1 MSETIM
7 SVEEKQLTPNRPA
20 SAAELQAPLGQAALE
35 QGSALALVGL
45 SVLQAE
51 RAPQRFEPRWFRAWE
66 AQLYQRA
73 ARKTGRRQWDFSRF
87 SQDGGLEAAKVGYR
101 DTLGAVAQAAKQAV
115 AAAEASCGRR
125 SSRERMVLLYF
136 DFWGQCSHLEQAFNW
151 RDSFDLDVIPKF
163 ILRDQAT
170 EAFSCKVLAGRGAF
184 IQALRM
190 AQALLH
196 GGGADSVLLGGLFR
210 SFPVLCFAEAISGSA
225 AERDWLGRGGQHNA
239 PLVERAG
246 FMVLRRGEA
255 LATARQPG
263 LLLGEPQYLQ
273 APAGR
278 AATQQALSE
287 RWAELLPEQRALVYG
302 GHYPSSLLDQVEA
315 GVAAAQ
321 GDRWVYENICR
332 RFGDSGGLN
341 PLLALQRH
349 AERKAVQAD
358 TPPAL
363 LSLSDSQGG
372 TWLLRGE

>member
-1 MSETIM
+1 M
-7 SVEEKQLTPNRPA
+7 SVEEKQLTPIRPA
-20 SAAELQAPLGQAALE
+20 SALE
-35 QGSALALVGL
+35 PRGGLNQEHALALVGL

-51 RAPQRFEPRWFRAWE
+51 GAPRRFEPRWFRAWE
-66 AQLYQRA
+66 AQLHRRA
-73 ARKTGRRQWDFSRF
+73 ARQTGRRQWDFSRF

-101 DTLGAVAQAAKQAV
+101 DTLTAVAQAAKQAV

-125 SSRERMVLLYF
+125 GPRERMALLYF

-170 EAFSCKVLAGRGAF
+170 EAFSCKVQAGRGAF
-184 IQALRM
+184 VQALRM
-190 AQALLH
+190 ARALLH

-210 SFPVLCFAEAISGSA
+210 SFPVLCFAEALSGNA
-225 AERDWLGRGGQHNA
+225 AERAWLGRGGQHNA

-246 FMVLRRGEA
+246 FIVLRRAEA
-255 LATARQPG
+255 LASARQPG
-263 LLLGEPQYLQ
+263 LLLGEPHYLQ
-273 APAGR
+273 APRGREAAAKALAG
-278 AATQQALSE
+278 

-302 GHYPSSLLDQVEA
+302 GLYPSSLLDQVEA
-315 GVAAAQ
+315 GAAAARGEQ
-321 GDRWVYENICR
+321 WVYENICR

-349 AERKAVQAD
+349 AERKAVAAD

>member
-1 MSETIM
+1 
-7 SVEEKQLTPNRPA
+7 
-20 SAAELQAPLGQAALE
+20 
-35 QGSALALVGL
+35 
-45 SVLQAE
+45 
-51 RAPQRFEPRWFRAWE
+51 
-66 AQLYQRA
+66 
-73 ARKTGRRQWDFSRF
+73 
-87 SQDGGLEAAKVGYR
+87 
-101 DTLGAVAQAAKQAV
+101 
-115 AAAEASCGRR
+115 
-125 SSRERMVLLYF
+125 
-136 DFWGQCSHLEQAFNW
+136 
-151 RDSFDLDVIPKF
+151 
-163 ILRDQAT
+163 
-170 EAFSCKVLAGRGAF
+170 
-184 IQALRM
+184 
-190 AQALLH
+190 
-196 GGGADSVLLGGLFR
+196 VLLGGLFR

-263 LLLGEPQYLQ
+263 LLLGEPHYLQ

-302 GHYPSSLLDQVEA
+302 GHYPSSLLDQVETGA
-315 GVAAAQ
+315 AAAQ

-349 AERKAVQAD
+349 AERKAAQAD

>member
-1 MSETIM
+1 M
-7 SVEEKQLTPNRPA
+7 SVEEMQLTPLRPA
-20 SAAELQAPLGQAALE
+20 SADELQAQPE
-35 QGSALALVGL
+35 QHSNTLALVGL

-66 AQLYQRA
+66 AQLYRKA
-73 ARKTGRRQWDFSRF
+73 ARQTGRRQWDFSRF
-87 SQDGGLEAAKVGYR
+87 SQDGGLDAAKSGYR
-101 DTLGAVAQAAKQAV
+101 DTLTAVAQAAKQAV

-125 SSRERMVLLYF
+125 SARERMALLYF
-136 DFWGQCSHLEQAFNW
+136 DFWGQSSHLEQAFNW

-170 EAFSCKVLAGRGAF
+170 EAFSCKVQAGRGAF

-190 AQALLH
+190 AQSLLH
-196 GGGADSVLLGGLFR
+196 SGAADSVLLGGLFR
-210 SFPVLCFAEAISGSA
+210 SFPVLCFAEALSGNA
-225 AERDWLGRGGQHNA
+225 AERTWLGRGGQHNA

-255 LATARQPG
+255 LASARQPG
-263 LLLGEPQYLQ
+263 LLLGVPHYLQ

-278 AATQQALSE
+278 EAAGQWLGE
-287 RWAELLPEQRALVYG
+287 RWAEQLPERRALVYG

-315 GVAAAQ
+315 GAVAAA
-321 GDRWVYENICR
+321 GEHWVYENICR

-349 AERKAVQAD
+349 AERKAATAD